1 MPWNSLTPVFAPIR
15 TIAAALL
22 LAAAVAAAAAGAARA
37 QELPDAALNRLLAE
51 ARSTVPAECSRP
63 GIDRLMRILCTGR
76 IRIGV
81 REYYPQFGVTSGNE
95 RHGYEIDVAR
105 AIAGRLGIAIDFEKV
120 KAATRIPM
128 LANDQVDLTIATM
141 GHNTERDGQVRFIRP
156 HYYRSETT
164 IVGPRDLAVA
174 SWADLTGKTVCAT
187 VGNGSNAQ
195 LVLHDAHL
203 MLFDD
208 ADELAARLD
217 DDTCALAAQDDSF
230 FAYYFTQPG
239 FAERFSQK
247 FGFAQLPWGMA
258 VARDASDRLARAL
271 DLISQIFH
279 RDGVFLGFARANRLA
294 TAFLEEQQ
302 AVWAKPGCNTAV
314 GSSNPACI
322 LPPFNPALPA
332 TPFAGNVNAFE
343 AWFAAL
349 TGVELVLPMLK
360 TVPAWSL
367 FLNGMVNSL
376 VLVLGTL
383 AATLA
388 FALLFGA
395 MLGSHYRMLRW
406 PARAATVTL
415 QSSPIVLTLVVA
427 AALMACD
434 LPVFRRHGDERR
446 DPGARAHE
454 RRQCRAGNLRGDGN
468 RARRAC
474 RGASGGYGDILPHA
488 GPVGDADHGV
498 PRERG
503 KGHAHCRL
511 YRRARASQRLDRY
524 HLVFERPGDDLHLAA
539 DFLHGRRHGG
549 RVGLRPRAHCPRAPA
564 SARVKA
570 VR

>member
-1 MPWNSLTPVFAPIR
+1 MPWSSLAPVFAPIR
-15 TIAAALL
+15 TTAAVLL
-22 LAAAVAAAAAGAARA
+22 LAAAVAAPAAGAARA
-37 QELPDAALNRLLAE
+37 QGSPDAALNRLLAE

-81 REYYPQFGVTSGNE
+81 REYYPQFGVISGNE

-141 GHNTERDGQVRFIRP
+141 GHNMERDGQVRFIRP

-208 ADELAARLD
+208 PDELAARLD

-279 RDGVFLGFARANRLA
+279 RDGVFLGFARANRIA

-367 FLNGMVNSL
+367 FLNGIVNSL

-415 QSSPIVLTLVVA
+415 QSSAIVLTLVVA
-427 AALMACD
+427 AALMHAIFPYSAAMAMSAAILALGLTNGGNAGQAISEAMATVRAEHAVAPLAGMAIFYRTLVRSATQIMAFLVNAAKGTPIAAFIGAPELLSALTDITSFSSGRATTYTLLLIFYTAVVMVVVWGCGHVRIV
-434 LPVFRRHGDERR
+434 LERRH
-446 DPGARAHE
+446 
-454 RRQCRAGNLRGDGN
+454 
-468 RARRAC
+468 
-474 RGASGGYGDILPHA
+474 LPA
-488 GPVGDADHGV
+488 
-498 PRERG
+498 
-503 KGHAHCRL
+503 
-511 YRRARASQRLDRY
+511 
-524 HLVFERPGDDLHLAA
+524 
-539 DFLHGRRHGG
+539 
-549 RVGLRPRAHCPRAPA
+549 
-564 SARVKA
+564 
-570 VR
+570 